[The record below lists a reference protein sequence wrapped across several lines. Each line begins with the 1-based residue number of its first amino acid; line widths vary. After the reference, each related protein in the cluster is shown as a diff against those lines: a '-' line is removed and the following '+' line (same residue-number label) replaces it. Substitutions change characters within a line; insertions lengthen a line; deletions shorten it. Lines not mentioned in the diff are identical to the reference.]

1 MKNEFKYLIEAV
13 DRFSSPTP
21 KTETAVTVDNDD
33 LGLFEE
39 WQSFKNLEEDT
50 ITEAPPPPGQP
61 TTTPKV
67 DPRTAA
73 TIQRVKAVTR
83 APINVPAT
91 ANAMAKANAGSKLNR
106 LDQMNLGK
114 LDQAVGNVTKQAL
127 FTPQTTG
134 QTLTALQ
141 KATKMA
147 QLAQAQSKK

>member
-1 MKNEFKYLIEAV
+1 MKNEFKALLESLDNLSSASLPTASEAV
-13 DRFSSPTP
+13 VES
-21 KTETAVTVDNDD
+21 DD
-33 LGLFEE
+33 LGLLEE
-39 WQSFKNLEEDT
+39 WQNFKLD
-50 ITEAPPPPGQP
+50 EAPQQPPV
-61 TTTPKV
+61 PKA

-91 ANAMAKANAGSKLNR
+91 ANAMAKANAGARLNR
-106 LDQMNLGK
+106 IEQTNLGK

>member
-1 MKNEFKYLIEAV
+1 MKNEFKALLESLDNLSSASLPTASEAV
-13 DRFSSPTP
+13 VES
-21 KTETAVTVDNDD
+21 DD
-33 LGLFEE
+33 LGLLEE
-39 WQSFKNLEEDT
+39 WQNFKLD
-50 ITEAPPPPGQP
+50 EAPQQPPV
-61 TTTPKV
+61 PKA

-91 ANAMAKANAGSKLNR
+91 ANAMAKANAGARLNR
-106 LDQMNLGK
+106 IEQTNLGK

-147 QLAQAQSKK
+147 QLAQARSKK

>member
-1 MKNEFKYLIEAV
+1 MKNEFKTLLESL
-13 DRFSSPTP
+13 DNLSNSLPLSN
-21 KTETAVTVDNDD
+21 KTVLETEDD
-33 LGLFEE
+33 LGLLEE
-39 WQSFKNLEEDT
+39 WQNFKLD
-50 ITEAPPPPGQP
+50 EAPQQPPV
-61 TTTPKV
+61 PKA

-91 ANAMAKANAGSKLNR
+91 ANAMAKANAGARLNR
-106 LDQMNLGK
+106 IEQTNLGK

>member
-1 MKNEFKYLIEAV
+1 MKNEFKALLESL
-13 DRFSSPTP
+13 DNLSSASLPTASKP
-21 KTETAVTVDNDD
+21 VVESDD
-33 LGLFEE
+33 LGLLEE
-39 WQSFKNLEEDT
+39 WQNFKLD
-50 ITEAPPPPGQP
+50 EAPQQPPV
-61 TTTPKV
+61 PKA

-91 ANAMAKANAGSKLNR
+91 ANAMAKANAGARLNR
-106 LDQMNLGK
+106 IEQTNLGK

>member
-1 MKNEFKYLIEAV
+1 MKNEFKNLIESI
-13 DRFSSPTP
+13 DRFSIPA
-21 KTETAVTVDNDD
+21 KQIEKVEIVDD
-33 LGLFEE
+33 LGLLEE
-39 WQSFKNLEEDT
+39 WHKFKNLEET
-50 ITEAPPPPGQP
+50 QLNEAPPVPAGA
-61 TTTPKV
+61 TGIPKV
-67 DPRTAA
+67 DPRTTA

-91 ANAMAKANAGSKLNR
+91 ANAMAKANVGSKLNR

>member
-1 MKNEFKYLIEAV
+1 MKNEFKTLLESLDSLSNV
-13 DRFSSPTP
+13 EQTSPHP
-21 KTETAVTVDNDD
+21 VLETTDD
-33 LGLFEE
+33 LGLLEE
-39 WQSFKNLEEDT
+39 WQRFRLD
-50 ITEAPPPPGQP
+50 EAPQPPATGAA
-61 TTTPKV
+61 TPKV

-91 ANAMAKANAGSKLNR
+91 ANAMAKANAGARLNR
-106 LDQMNLGK
+106 IEQMNLGK